1 MIVSKID
8 QNVQPD
14 IRPNNTYIRKKLSDI
29 TSRKKHHIF
38 QYFEKYYYYS
48 IRHSGRKPYF
58 LIPKSMLG
66 FPKRRIKKIK

>member
-8 QNVQPD
+8 QNVQSD
-14 IRPNNTYIRKKLSDI
+14 TRPNNTYIRKKLSDI
-29 TSRKKHHIF
+29 TSRKKHYIF
-38 QYFEKYYYYS
+38 QYFEKYYYD

-66 FPKRRIKKIK
+66 FPKKRIKKIK